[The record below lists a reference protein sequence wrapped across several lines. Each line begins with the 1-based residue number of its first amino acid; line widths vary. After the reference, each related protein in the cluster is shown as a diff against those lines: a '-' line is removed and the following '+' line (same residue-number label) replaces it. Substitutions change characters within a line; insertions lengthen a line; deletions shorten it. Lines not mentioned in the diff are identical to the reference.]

1 MKYYKPSKYKFSYV
15 YIGIFAFILSALIY
29 SFRGPIYRSAVTIN
43 LGSLYI
49 DFLNQKAEFINYF
62 NNNDVPIVAISMS
75 NNNFVRLQTERALMV
90 NNYVLTGSQWSGNN
104 DYYKA
109 TFNDKSKLTKS
120 KIKLFGMNSD
130 HFRNPNSHSFRIK
143 FDGSKGYGK
152 RTANFL
158 NPRSRD
164 FITDPL
170 LNIIY
175 SKIYDGIAIEY
186 KPYQLYFNKSD
197 YGIYYAE
204 DFFDKYLIER
214 NNRRESVI
222 FEIVQDSL
230 EFNHLGE
237 DNSLEN
243 ISKELALLYKN
254 DYDKFVQKIDVNKT
268 KSLIKLCLLVNSAH
282 PLSDINLHWYYNPV
296 TDLLEPTIREAWA
309 TSLPNQNFDDIQKLF
324 DLPSE
329 NKVISDFLTDRLSRD
344 VFVELINELDQIEQ
358 VINSDNS
365 YQELKNQMIGFS
377 NKIKIRE
384 EIIKHNIDILR
395 AKKENYQLKSD
406 IVSKEKIEIKKNTT
420 IKGEFI
426 INENQEL
433 IIHNGVKLTL
443 DNAYLKIYGGFKAL
457 GLKTDQIYING
468 INNSGTIFFNTKE
481 EITISNTV
489 FNNLTNTQSI
499 YNQPASIT
507 FYECDFIS
515 IDNSIFSSN
524 LKGDDFINF
533 FRSNNTFINNSTFT
547 NIISD
552 AIDADFSNIQISNSK
567 FQNIGNDGVDG
578 SGSKITLVNSSFKN
592 IMDKAISAGEKSIFK
607 LDGNTFMNNEIG
619 LVSKDES
626 IIYSKNDFFKN
637 NKIDIASFIKKKFFD
652 YPEIIV
658 ENTIIGKYLIED
670 GSKVKGIDSIQYS
683 PNVEEKLYGN
693 LYGRA
698 SD

>member
-1 MKYYKPSKYKFSYV
+1 MRYYKPSKYKISYL
-15 YIGIFAFILSALIY
+15 YLGIFAFILSVLIY
-29 SFRGPIYRSAVTIN
+29 SFRGPIHRSAVTIN

-49 DFLNQKAEFINYF
+49 DFLNQKAELINYF
-62 NNNDVPIVAISMS
+62 KNNELPIVAISMS

-90 NNYVLTGSQWSGNN
+90 NNYVLTGTQWSGDNE
-104 DYYKA
+104 YYKA
-109 TFNDKSKLTKS
+109 TFNDNSKLTKS

-143 FDGSKGYGK
+143 YDGSKGYGK

-175 SKIYDGIAIEY
+175 SKLYDGIEIDY

-197 YGIYYAE
+197 YGIYYEE
-204 DFFDKYLIER
+204 DFFDKYLIEG

-237 DNSLEN
+237 DNSLES
-243 ISKELALLYKN
+243 ISKELALLYTN
-254 DYDKFVQKIDVNKT
+254 DYDKFLQKIDVNKT

-309 TSLPNQNFDDIQKLF
+309 NSLQNKNFDDIHKLF
-324 DLPSE
+324 LLSSE
-329 NKVISDFLTDRLSRD
+329 NKVISDFLTDELSRD
-344 VFVELINELDQIEQ
+344 LLTELINELDKIEEI
-358 VINSDNS
+358 INSDND
-365 YQELKNQMIGFS
+365 YQELKKQMIGFS
-377 NKIKIRE
+377 DKIKLRE
-384 EIIKHNIDILR
+384 EIIKNNIAILKS
-395 AKKENYQLKSD
+395 KKEDYQLEND
-406 IVSKEKIEIKKNTT
+406 ISLKEKIEIKKDTT

-426 INENQEL
+426 ISEGQEL

-457 GLKTDQIYING
+457 GLKTNQIHING
-468 INNSGTIFFNTKE
+468 INNSGTIFINTKE
-481 EITISNTV
+481 DIAISNTI
-489 FNNLTNTQSI
+489 FNNLTNTQSV

-507 FYECDFIS
+507 FYECDSIT
-515 IDNSIFSSN
+515 IDNSQFSSN
-524 LKGDDFINF
+524 LNGDDYINF
-533 FRSNNTFINNSTFT
+533 FRSTNILINDSTFS
-547 NIISD
+547 NVIND
-552 AIDADFSNIQISNSK
+552 AIDADFSDIKISNSK
-567 FQNIGNDGVDG
+567 FENIGNDAVDG
-578 SGSKITLVNSSFKN
+578 SGSKIALLNNSFKN
-592 IMDKAISAGEKSIFK
+592 VMDKAISAGEKSIFE
-607 LDGNTFMNNEIG
+607 LDGNRFINNEIG

-626 IIYSKNDFFKN
+626 IIYSKNDIFKN
-637 NKIDIASFIKKKFFD
+637 NKIDVASFIKKKFFD
-652 YPEIIV
+652 YPKILF
-658 ENTIIGKYLIED
+658 ENAVIGRYLIED
-670 GSKVKGIDSIQYS
+670 GSKVIGLDSIQYS
-683 PNVEEKLYGN
+683 TNVEEKLYGN